1 MKKIDYEKSKNYG
14 WKFDKEA
21 IDIAKEDVGGRYV
34 FFDGNERY
42 STDFN
47 NLYCVAGV
55 YDCFGM
61 NSLFWS
67 VKDDVDAVVDG
78 FYAYVSCRR
87 DYWQEKICDLTKT
100 VSCIKKELYGKREAL
115 KEIKEYFS
123 DDEEHKE
130 ILNCKTYD
138 DAINYACDN
147 DLMEDIDKVVGY
159 ASAIYVP
166 FVEYIEETKPLKD
179 ESDVI
184 YTYHPLSSTDA
195 FCKEISSIN
204 STEDK
209 FKWLV
214 ANTRVEGENIFCCG
228 MRVSKKKRSIRVK
241 DDRNYYVSFAPTSSS
256 EYIKRYYR
264 YIKELAA

>member
-14 WKFDKEA
+14 WKFDEEA
-21 IDIAKEDVGGRYV
+21 IDIAKEDVEGRYV
-34 FFDGNERY
+34 FFDGNGTY

-47 NLYCVAGV
+47 YLYRVAGV
-55 YDCFGM
+55 YNCFGM

-78 FYAYVSCRR
+78 LYAYARCHR
-87 DYWQEKICDLTKT
+87 DYWKEKICDLTRA
-100 VSCIKKELYGKREAL
+100 VSCIKEELYGKREAL
-115 KEIKEYFS
+115 KKIKEYFS

-130 ILNCKTYD
+130 ILNCKTYY
-138 DAINYACDN
+138 DAIDYACDN
-147 DLMEDIDKVVGY
+147 DLMEDIDMVVGVV
-159 ASAIYVP
+159 SANYVP
-166 FVEYIEETKPLKD
+166 FVEYIKDKD

-184 YTYHPLSSTDA
+184 YTYHPLPSIDA
-195 FCKEISSIN
+195 FCKEINSIN

-228 MRVSKKKRSIRVK
+228 MKVSKKKRSFRVN
-241 DDRNYYVSFAPTSSS
+241 DNRNYYVSFAPTSSR
-256 EYIKRYYR
+256 EHHKRYYR

>member
-21 IDIAKEDVGGRYV
+21 IDIAKEDAGGHYV
-34 FFDGNERY
+34 FFDGNRRY

-55 YDCFGM
+55 YDCCDGDSFC
-61 NSLFWS
+61 WS
-67 VKDDVDAVVDG
+67 VKDDVDAVVG
-78 FYAYVSCRR
+78 GLYANVSCCRE
-87 DYWQEKICDLTKT
+87 YFEEKICDLTKT
-100 VSCIKKELYGKREAL
+100 VSCIKEELYGKREAL
-115 KEIKEYFS
+115 KKIKEYFS

-130 ILNCKTYD
+130 ILNCKTYY
-138 DAINYACDN
+138 DAIDYACDN
-147 DLMEDIDKVVGY
+147 DLMEDIDMVVGFV
-159 ASAIYVP
+159 SADYVP
-166 FVEYIEETKPLKD
+166 FVEYIKDKD

-184 YTYHPLSSTDA
+184 YTYHPLPSTYA
-195 FCKEISSIN
+195 FCKEINSIN

-228 MRVSKKKRSIRVK
+228 MRVSKEKRSIRVN
-241 DDRNYYVSFAPTSSS
+241 DNRNYWVSFAPTSSR
-256 EYIKRYYR
+256 EHHKRYYR